1 MSTYYDYDDTGGP
14 GRLRLAGVVA
24 ASVVALCVAFIIGYS
39 VHGGHGTT
47 SAHSNTPTQPAT
59 PTQTPSGSTG
69 STGPAR
75 PEQPAAAPRGPL
87 TRNSAGVIVG
97 YSHDQQGAVAA
108 AGNYTAA
115 LYVQQN
121 RTHSRE
127 LAVLT
132 SIAASSNDATRMAN
146 DFSSEDAALAKLLDV
161 DNLQTPGVIAYGHP
175 LGYRIESVTGTTAT
189 IDVYVAGGQG
199 MADAPSDSSA
209 TGETFYE
216 VDQVELTWSPAA
228 GPASRGDWVMKNW
241 SHLVQNN
248 GPQLATV
255 AAQGYLPFP
264 IGQTSEGSS
273 S

>member
-1 MSTYYDYDDTGGP
+1 MSGYYDYDDGPGGP
-14 GRLRLAGVVA
+14 VCVRLIGFIAAGVVA
-24 ASVVALCVAFIIGYS
+24 LCLAFIIGYS
-39 VHGGHGTT
+39 VHGGGDTT
-47 SAHSNTPTQPAT
+47 SAHGDA
-59 PTQTPSGSTG
+59 
-69 STGPAR
+69 PAR
-75 PEQPAAAPRGPL
+75 PATSTQSSSGSSNPAARAAPAATPRGPL
-87 TRNSAGVIVG
+87 SRNSAGVIVG
-97 YSHDQQGAVAA
+97 YSHDQEGAVAA

-115 LYVQQN
+115 LYIQKN

-127 LAVLT
+127 LTVLT
-132 SIAASSNDATRMAN
+132 SIAATPADAARMAG

-161 DNLQTPGVIAYGHP
+161 ADLQTPGVIAYGHP
-175 LGYRIESVTGTTAT
+175 LGYRVESVTDTAAT

-216 VDQVELTWSPAA
+216 VDQVQLVWRSTAG
-228 GPASRGDWVMKNW
+228 GPAGHGDWQMSNW

-248 GPQLATV
+248 GPELATV

-264 IGQTSEGSS
+264 IGQTSQGSS

>member
-1 MSTYYDYDDTGGP
+1 MSAYYAYDDTGRP
-14 GRLRLAGVVA
+14 GHLRLAATVAAAVVA
-24 ASVVALCVAFIIGYS
+24 VCVAFIIGYS
-39 VHGGHGTT
+39 VHGGHGTV
-47 SAHSNTPTQPAT
+47 SARSSAAAPPANPTR
-59 PTQTPSGSTG
+59 TPSGSTG
-69 STGPAR
+69 PAASTKSA
-75 PEQPAAAPRGPL
+75 AAAPRGSL

-97 YSHDQQGAVAA
+97 YSHDHEGAVAA

-115 LYVQQN
+115 LYVQNN

-132 SIAASSNDATRMAN
+132 SIAASSGDARRMAG

-175 LGYRIESVTGTTAT
+175 LGYRIESVTGTAAT

-216 VDQVELTWSPAA
+216 VDQVELTWSPTA
-228 GPASRGDWVMKNW
+228 GPSRHVDWVMKNW
-241 SHLVQNN
+241 SHLGLNN
-248 GPQLATV
+248 SPQLATV